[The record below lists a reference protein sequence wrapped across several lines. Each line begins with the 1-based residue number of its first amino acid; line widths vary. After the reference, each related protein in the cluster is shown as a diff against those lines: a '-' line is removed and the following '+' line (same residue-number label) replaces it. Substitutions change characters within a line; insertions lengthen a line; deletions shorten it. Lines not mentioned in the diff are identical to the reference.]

1 MTYCAKLQQLSGQS
15 TVAWHDN
22 LVRPICGVGFRIQ
35 TGPVSPVTD
44 NFYSFCDWTDIQL
57 LDQQTPITLRSH
69 CGLGSRFYLTGQ
81 TGGVQLD
88 TTVQGVDG
96 LTDCSD
102 IIFSWE
108 FLDQQ
113 LPITLRSHCGLGS
126 RLYLTGQ
133 TGGVPLATIVQG
145 EEGLLDCPDIT
156 LLSANTSIQ
165 GLDPCRLA
173 GDIHFFFFR
182 GSELPELLLTGPS
195 EITSFDSRKETNNPS
210 CRQNGG
216 LPAGPHQI
224 FLCWRLYIHSDFG
237 SGLPREFF
245 TGPCRRKIDQFR
257 HRSCR
262 HCQPLF

>member
-1 MTYCAKLQQLSGQS
+1 MPDTDGGSYLTYCAKLQQLSGQS

-57 LDQQTPITLRSH
+57 LDQQTPNTLRSLCGLGSRFYLSGQTGGVQLEITEQGVDGLTACSDIFFSWAILDQRIPITLRSH

-173 GDIHFFFFR
+173 GDIHFFFF
-182 GSELPELLLTGPS
+182 
-195 EITSFDSRKETNNPS
+195 
-210 CRQNGG
+210 Q
-216 LPAGPHQI
+216 
-224 FLCWRLYIHSDFG
+224 
-237 SGLPREFF
+237 RE
-245 TGPCRRKIDQFR
+245 
-257 HRSCR
+257 
-262 HCQPLF
+262 